1 MMATRRS
8 IAFATLLFLA
18 AVLTVDAAVSEP
30 PNPYTQPPAVA
41 FGSGQAASGAMC
53 AAVPD

>member
-30 PNPYTQPPAVA
+30 PNPLYT
-41 FGSGQAASGAMC
+41 AAGRRLRQRAGRLRC
-53 AAVPD
+53 HVCRRA